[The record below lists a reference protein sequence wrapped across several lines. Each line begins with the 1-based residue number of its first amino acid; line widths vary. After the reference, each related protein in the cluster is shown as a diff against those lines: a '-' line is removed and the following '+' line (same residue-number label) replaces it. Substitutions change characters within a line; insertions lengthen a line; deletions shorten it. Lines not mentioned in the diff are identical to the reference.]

1 MIRRED
7 VFPLAALAALG
18 GITALWWAFALW
30 PMPSDGPVWLER
42 ARAVCFNTGDTG
54 LPDRSG
60 WILLVGQPVG
70 ILALL
75 MVGWGDR
82 TRAAVA
88 HLASTRGGRLVG
100 LLAVALTLAGFGGAA
115 ARVRGAAAG
124 EVALAHLSDV
134 PETYPRL
141 DLPWP
146 ASDGLVDQ
154 RGRPFTLASLGG
166 RPAIVTFAFAH
177 CEAICPL
184 LVQGAR
190 SARDEL
196 RGERPMA
203 LVVIT
208 LDPWRDTPATLPRL
222 TGRWGLEEADFL
234 LGGSVE
240 AVESALDAW
249 NVARERDARTGDVSH
264 PALAFLVAGDGRVVY
279 ATTGAPAEL
288 VPLARRME

>member
-30 PMPSDGPVWLER
+30 PMPTDGPVWLER

-60 WILLVGQPVG
+60 WILLIGQPMG

-75 MVGWGDR
+75 MVGWGER
-82 TRAAVA
+82 TRVAVGRV
-88 HLASTRGGRLVG
+88 LSTGRGRLVG
-100 LLAVALTLAGFGGAA
+100 LMVASLVLAGFGGAA
-115 ARVRGAAAG
+115 VRVRGAALQD
-124 EVALAHLSDV
+124 VTLAQVSDV

-146 ASDGLVDQ
+146 ASHDLVDQ
-154 RGRPFTLASLGG
+154 RGEPFGLASLAG

-190 SARDEL
+190 SAREEL
-196 RGERPMA
+196 RGERSVA
-203 LVVIT
+203 LVIIT
-208 LDPWRDTPATLPRL
+208 LDPWRDTPARL
-222 TGRWGLEEADFL
+222 SQLAERWQLEDGDFL
-234 LGGSVE
+234 VGGDVE
-240 AVESALDAW
+240 PVQAALDAW
-249 NVARERDARTGDVSH
+249 NVPRERDERTGDVSH
-264 PALAFLVAGDGRVVY
+264 PALAFLVEPDGTVAY
-279 ATTGAPAEL
+279 GTTGAPAQI
-288 VPLARRME
+288 VPLARRMR